1 MYATEKQ
8 LQLRVTKRVAKPYNT
23 MPHHVASNP
32 GPLFHGIM
40 GSLNSV
46 FVLCSCLA
54 TSSSNSVSMDVQRE
68 NFIAARALQN

>member
-32 GPLFHGIM
+32 GPLFHGQWRSYTTED
-40 GSLNSV
+40 G
-46 FVLCSCLA
+46 
-54 TSSSNSVSMDVQRE
+54 
-68 NFIAARALQN
+68 RAQVW